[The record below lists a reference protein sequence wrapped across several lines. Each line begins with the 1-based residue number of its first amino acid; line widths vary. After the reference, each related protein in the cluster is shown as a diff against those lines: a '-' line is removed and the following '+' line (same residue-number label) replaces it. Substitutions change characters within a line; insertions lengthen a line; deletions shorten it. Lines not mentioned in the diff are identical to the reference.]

1 MLIKAKLDMI
11 QFEINVVRHS
21 KLIQTDNK
29 KSRFRD
35 GREDISSSRIQVVM
49 QVNDDICLEVRRL

>member
-1 MLIKAKLDMI
+1 MLIKTELDMI

-21 KLIQTDNK
+21 KLIQTDSK
-29 KSRFRD
+29 KWRFRD
-35 GREDISSSRIQVVM
+35 GWGDISSSRIQVVM

>member
-1 MLIKAKLDMI
+1 MLIKTELDMI

-21 KLIQTDNK
+21 KLIQTDSK

-35 GREDISSSRIQVVM
+35 GWEDISSSRIQVVM